1 MTLNKLFEKAIE
13 KNICFSDAV
22 EILKIKDDSIL
33 ELFYYADK
41 LKKHFK
47 KDYVSLCSIINAK
60 SGRCSENCAFCAQ
73 SAYFKTNIE
82 AYEFLPTSTIEQKIQ
97 YYTNYPIERS
107 SLVTSGLSLNNNQDF
122 EKLKASVSIISKTH
136 LIPGVSIGLQ
146 TKQQLIELKKAG
158 LREFHHNLETSR
170 EFFPKICTTHNYEED
185 INTVKMAKEM
195 GFYVCSGGI
204 FGIGETIEDRV
215 SLAFELKNL
224 DVDSIPINFLIP
236 IKGTPLEK
244 QSPLKPQE
252 ALKIISMF
260 RFVLPDKDIRVCG
273 GREFVLKQLHPFV
286 FYAGANGVMVGNY
299 LTQAGRKIED
309 DLDLINGLGLK
320 ISCESS

>member
-1 MTLNKLFEKAIE
+1 MSLDKLFKKAIE
-13 KNICFSDAV
+13 KNIDFSEAV
-22 EILKIKDDSIL
+22 EILKITDDNML

-41 LKKHFK
+41 LKKYFK
-47 KDYVSLCSIINAK
+47 KDYVSFCSIINAK
-60 SGRCSENCAFCAQ
+60 SGRCSENCSFCAQ
-73 SAYFKTNIE
+73 SAHFNTNIE
-82 AYEFLPTSTIEQKIQ
+82 AYEFLPVSTVEQKIQ
-97 YYTNYPIERS
+97 YYANYPIERL
-107 SLVTSGLSLNNNQDF
+107 SLVTSGLSLNNLKDF
-122 EKLKASVSIISKTH
+122 EKLKGAISKISQYQ
-136 LIPGVSIGLQ
+136 LLPGVSIGLQ
-146 TKQQLIELKKAG
+146 TKQQLDELKKAG
-158 LREFHHNLETSR
+158 LVEFHHNLETSR
-170 EFFPKICTTHNYEED
+170 EFFPKICTTHSYEDD
-185 INTVKMAKEM
+185 INTIKLAKNE

-204 FGIGETIEDRV
+204 FGIGESLQDRV

-244 QSPLKPQE
+244 QPPLKPQE

-286 FYAGANGVMVGNY
+286 FYAGANGIMVGNY

-309 DLDLINGLGLK
+309 DLDLINSLGLK
-320 ISCESS
+320 ISCQRF